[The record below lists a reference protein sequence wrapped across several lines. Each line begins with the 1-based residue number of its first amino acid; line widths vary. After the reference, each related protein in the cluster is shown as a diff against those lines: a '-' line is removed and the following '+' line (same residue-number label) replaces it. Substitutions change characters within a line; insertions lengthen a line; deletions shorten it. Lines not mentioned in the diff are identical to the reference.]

1 MKHLSL
7 AATAILITATTLWA
21 QPAEQPMPVKKQGVH
36 YIKMLGKALKSQLK
50 QHLKADK
57 SGLEAVNFCSTQAQA
72 ITADVNKQLPPNA
85 RVRRT
90 ALKIRNLANTP
101 DETDI
106 RVMKAYEEKIKAGA
120 FQPKDIQV
128 VKVDNTY
135 RVYKPLLAKKVCLK
149 CHGSDLKPKVAETI
163 AKFYP
168 QDQATGFKEGDLRGV
183 IVAEIAPVN

>member
-7 AATAILITATTLWA
+7 ATTAILLTTTLMA
-21 QPAEQPMPVKKQGVH
+21 QPSEPMPVKGEGAH
-36 YIKMLGKALKSQLK
+36 YIKILGKALKSQLK

-57 SGLEAVNFCSTQAQA
+57 SGLEAANFCSTQAQE
-72 ITADVNKQLPPNA
+72 ITAEINKGLPPHA
-85 RVRRT
+85 KVRRT
-90 ALKIRNLANTP
+90 ALKVRNLANTP

-106 RVMKAYEEKIKAGA
+106 KVMHVYEEKIKAGT
-120 FQPKDIQV
+120 FQPKDIRV

-149 CHGSDLKPKVAETI
+149 CHGSSLKPKIAETI
-163 AKFYP
+163 KKYYP
-168 QDQATGFKEGDLRGV
+168 KDQATGFKEGDLRGV